1 LDGRG
6 RIAQSLNWNS
16 NLRTRND
23 TANPVA
29 RLARA
34 MDRWSWLLRARLP
47 RGAGGVAFALLLAA
61 SAGYGVVKGDHV
73 PALTEAF
80 KSARDGLGNQAGFRI
95 KSIAISGNA
104 RMSRDEVLAV
114 AGVTNMTSLL
124 FLDVDE
130 TRERLKASPWIAD
143 ASVLKLYPGEL
154 QIGVKERNAFALWQ
168 KDGQVSVIAQDG
180 TVLDAF
186 VAPGMTRLPLVVGAG
201 AQTQAKAFLDLL
213 DRHPALREQVRA
225 SIFVG
230 ERRWNLRL
238 KNGID
243 VQLPETGVAAALDR
257 LVALDGQKNL
267 TTRDIVT
274 IDLRVPDRVTVRLSD
289 AAAAARASALKEK
302 KAAKKGRDT

>member
-1 LDGRG
+1 
-6 RIAQSLNWNS
+6 
-16 NLRTRND
+16 LRTRNN
-23 TANPVA
+23 TTNSVT
-29 RLARA
+29 RLGRA

-47 RGAGGVAFALLLAA
+47 RGAGTIAFVLLVAA
-61 SAGYGVVKGDHV
+61 SVGYGVVKGEHA
-73 PALTEAF
+73 PAVMEAF

-95 KSIAISGNA
+95 KSIAISGNTHMG
-104 RMSRDEVLAV
+104 REEVIAV
-114 AGVTNMTSLL
+114 AGITGMTSLL
-124 FLDVDE
+124 FLDVEE
-130 TRERLKASPWIAD
+130 TRERLKASPWVAD

-154 QIGVKERNAFALWQ
+154 QIGIKEREAFALWQ

-201 AQTQAKAFLDLL
+201 AQTQAKAFLGLL

-238 KNGID
+238 KNGLD
-243 VQLPETGVAAALDR
+243 VQLPETGAAAALER
-257 LVALDGQKNL
+257 LVEFDRQKNL

-274 IDLRVPDRVTVRLSD
+274 IDLRLADRVTVRLSD
-289 AAAAARASALKEK
+289 AAAEARATALKEK